1 MATEQRPRPLR
12 KSSGA
17 ILQRLENM
25 KYKKLGFATPRE
37 ACESASMNKEND
49 LIVFEEG
56 DFAIGYTDNPYES
69 HTEMMGGCELDDEL
83 LEGSTFVKVLYCN
96 VYSQGGSDYD
106 ITHTSFLMKAKNGEH
121 FLIQLQ
127 SDPEGNH
134 DGYAQIIGA
143 DKNLVERFA

>member
-49 LIVFEEG
+49 LIVYENG

-69 HTEMMGGCELDDEL
+69 HTHMMGGCELDDEL
-83 LEGSTFVKVLYCN
+83 LEGSTLVKVLYCN
-96 VYSQGGSDYD
+96 IYSSVEMLN

-121 FLIQLQ
+121 FIIQLQ
-127 SDPEGNH
+127 SDPEGNF
-134 DGYAQIIGA
+134 DGYAEIVEA

>member
-1 MATEQRPRPLR
+1 
-12 KSSGA
+12 
-17 ILQRLENM
+17 M

-96 VYSQGGSDYD
+96 IYSQGGDDYN
-106 ITHTSFLMKAKNGEH
+106 ITHTSFLMKDKNGEH

-134 DGYAQIIGA
+134 DGFAQIVEA
-143 DKNLVERFA
+143 EKYLVDKFA